1 MPSIQATL
9 QKLNDQETTIRAQL
23 EQLETQL
30 TREMEQKPD
39 LDPVKSYSAL
49 LSMKIIF
56 RQILALNNE
65 LQGIKDAQ
73 VQCLQAWSKILW

>member
-39 LDPVKSYSAL
+39 LDPVKSYSTL

-56 RQILALNNE
+56 RQILALNKE